1 MAQVII
7 VISVMFIIFN
17 ITNITTF
24 NIMMITHHHLRP
36 GMSWEEELR
45 EHFNVIDSLP
55 GDSRQE
61 VRVLLLI
68 RRFQGIEIGSKMTID
83 KSYVGLSQGGLSAG
97 QRRNPELPQQ
107 KQDHGCKVKP
117 STVSHLLHVHV
128 LVSMV
133 SMCVVKSR
141 PIYLKIANILSGL

>member
-83 KSYVGLSQGGLSAG
+83 KSYVELSQGGLSAG
-97 QRRNPELPQQ
+97 
-107 KQDHGCKVKP
+107 
-117 STVSHLLHVHV
+117 
-128 LVSMV
+128 
-133 SMCVVKSR
+133 
-141 PIYLKIANILSGL
+141 

>member
-24 NIMMITHHHLRP
+24 NIMMITHHLLRP
-36 GMSWEEELR
+36 GMSWKEELR

-61 VRVLLLI
+61 VRVLP
-68 RRFQGIEIGSKMTID
+68 FNKEISG
-83 KSYVGLSQGGLSAG
+83 
-97 QRRNPELPQQ
+97 
-107 KQDHGCKVKP
+107 KQND
-117 STVSHLLHVHV
+117 
-128 LVSMV
+128 
-133 SMCVVKSR
+133 
-141 PIYLKIANILSGL
+141 N